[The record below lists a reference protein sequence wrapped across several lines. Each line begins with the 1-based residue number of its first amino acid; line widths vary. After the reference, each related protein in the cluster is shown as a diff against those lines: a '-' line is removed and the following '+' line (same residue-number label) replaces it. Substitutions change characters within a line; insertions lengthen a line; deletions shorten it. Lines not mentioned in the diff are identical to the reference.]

1 MSKNL
6 LAPFFS
12 WKKSLPPFL
21 SQKKTRCPLFFAE
34 KLGAPFFSLKKVVA
48 LFFYLKKSRRPS
60 VDKPGPGTPINFGRS
75 LMPVTFSPE
84 ITRFTLWLSQH
95 QVPATFLPLNY
106 MYHMS
111 MFLRKCGDHSLAV
124 HKCFED
130 ASKRFGSQRRRIFFG
145 SVQQAH
151 LLLGPSVSC
160 ALRISVRRRLW
171 PQGPSR

>member
-1 MSKNL
+1 MKPETEFLRNKKNPGPLFTPEKKCSPPYFRLKKSFAPSSGMSKNL
-6 LAPFFS
+6 LAPLFS

-95 QVPATFLPLNY
+95 QVPATFFTIKLYVPY
-106 MYHMS
+106 V
-111 MFLRKCGDHSLAV
+111 DV
-124 HKCFED
+124 
-130 ASKRFGSQRRRIFFG
+130 
-145 SVQQAH
+145 
-151 LLLGPSVSC
+151 P
-160 ALRISVRRRLW
+160 
-171 PQGPSR
+171 